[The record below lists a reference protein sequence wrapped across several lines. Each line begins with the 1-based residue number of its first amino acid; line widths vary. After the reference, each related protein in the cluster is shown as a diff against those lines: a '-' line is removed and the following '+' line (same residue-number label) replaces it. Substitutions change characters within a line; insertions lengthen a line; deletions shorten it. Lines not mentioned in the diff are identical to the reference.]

1 MFRLKLWVNLVACLV
16 LLGAGTL
23 VAQAGTVKD
32 IARIST
38 QGEYMLR
45 GVGLVVGLPGTGDSG
60 KDLAVARPLAQ
71 LLKNNGNG
79 VAVPSELSNSKA
91 VALVSVTCV
100 IPERGGKTGDTFDVI
115 VSVLNSAKSL
125 KGGQLYLTA
134 LSGPYRTSQ
143 VYALAE
149 GGVDMEG
156 GTIETRGRVRGG
168 ARLIRD
174 VMGPEV
180 GDSFDLV
187 IDAPYAGWGAASQI
201 AIAINAKAQPQAL
214 SGNALSVAV
223 AIDERT
229 IRVTVP
235 PAERTDKAGF
245 IADVLAAD
253 VNLLQLDLPA
263 QVIFNQRTGAIVV
276 TGDVEIAPVAITH
289 KDLSITTTTP
299 APAPTPTNPQVRR
312 ERWAELQTG
321 IKPSQRAKLS
331 DLLAAFKQLD
341 VPPQEQIG
349 ILQMLHKT
357 GKLQAK
363 LIID

>member
-1 MFRLKLWVNLVACLV
+1 MNRIVTLVSALA
-16 LLGAGTL
+16 LALFAATSFAGTI
-23 VAQAGTVKD
+23 KD

-134 LSGPYRTSQ
+134 LSGPYRTSE
-143 VYALAE
+143 VYSLAE
-149 GGVDMEG
+149 GPIDIDGVG
-156 GTIETRGRVRGG
+156 VETRGRVRGG

-174 VMGPEV
+174 VMGPQV

-187 IDAPYAGWGAASQI
+187 IDAPYAGWGAASQV

-214 SGNALSVAV
+214 SGNAASVAM

-229 IRVTVP
+229 VRVVVP
-235 PAERTDKAGF
+235 AAERADKAGF
-245 IADVLAAD
+245 IADVLAAE
-253 VNLLQLDLPA
+253 VNLSQLDLPA

-299 APAPTPTNPQVRR
+299 APVPSPLNPQVRR
-312 ERWAELQTG
+312 ERWTDLQTG
-321 IKPSQRAKLS
+321 IKPNQRAKLS

-341 VPPQEQIG
+341 VSPQEQIG

-363 LIID
+363 LIMD